1 MTTVGERAADRRDR
15 LRIDLFRCAAIA
27 VAVAL
32 AGLTVAIS
40 PASAAAST
48 DGTSNTIQ
56 LAVTSVAIDQAHR
69 RVIVTAPGAVVL
81 AGRHIALVE
90 VVTPQLT
97 YTLQNT
103 MVSGLVGGSSQ
114 SLSLNFTTI
123 EFKAGGAS
131 CMPGVDACLME
142 DDGIWLPGG

>member
-1 MTTVGERAADRRDR
+1 MTTVSERAADRPDR
-15 LRIDLFRCAAIA
+15 LRIDFFRRAAIG
-27 VAVAL
+27 VAVAIV
-32 AGLTVAIS
+32 GVTVAIS
-40 PASAAAST
+40 PASAAANT
-48 DGTSNTIQ
+48 DGTTNTIQ
-56 LAVTSVAIDQAHR
+56 LAVTAPVLDGAHH
-69 RVIVTAPGAVVL
+69 RVIVTARGAGGL
-81 AGRHIALVE
+81 AGRHLALVE

-123 EFKAGGAS
+123 GLNDDAS